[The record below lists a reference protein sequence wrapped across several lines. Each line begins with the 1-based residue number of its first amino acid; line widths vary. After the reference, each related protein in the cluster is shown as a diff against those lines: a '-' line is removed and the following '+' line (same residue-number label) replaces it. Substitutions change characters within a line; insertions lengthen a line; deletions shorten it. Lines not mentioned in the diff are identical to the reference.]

1 MAQRVSMQLLVF
13 TKLVAV
19 VAVVEQTQ
27 LVMAAQVAQE
37 HWFLAV
43 AAVVH
48 RKTAILVRVALEE
61 TDL

>member
-43 AAVVH
+43 EAVAH
-48 RKTAILVRVALEE
+48 RNLETLVRVAWVE

>member
-13 TKLVAV
+13 TKLAEVGAV
-19 VAVVEQTQ
+19 VDHTQ

-43 AAVVH
+43 EAVAH
-48 RKTAILVRVALEE
+48 RNLETLVQVALVA
-61 TDL
+61 TDS